1 MKKIILAAV
10 SALALSAAFG
20 PAMADG
26 STVATSST
34 LTNTSSFTKIAVV
47 SKNDLDAHFG
57 GTSISFAA
65 AAAAGNGGNG
75 GNGGGLAA
83 SAGGN
88 GGNAGSGGAAAGS
101 MNNGSISQNSNAFQN
116 FAGIN
121 TMTQTTASYNNNQA
135 ATSVAAYSPVGF
147 GTGTATVN

>member
-10 SALALSAAFG
+10 SALALSAAVG
-20 PAMADG
+20 PAMASGPCCSVNSG
-26 STVATSST
+26 STVSD
-34 LTNTSSFTKIAVV
+34 TSSFTHIAVV

-75 GNGGGLAA
+75 GSGGVL
-83 SAGGN
+83 AGGAGGS
-88 GGNAGSGGAAAGS
+88 GGNGGAAAGS